1 MTLKP
6 DFIPSPR
13 WMDAIDIGV
22 VAFIVYRMMLLIRG
36 TRAVQMVLGLALLG
50 GAYIASQRLG
60 LFTRQLVAE

>member
-50 GAYIASQRLG
+50 EHILPPKGWDCSPSTG
-60 LFTRQLVAE
+60 C

>member
-50 GAYIASQRLG
+50 EQYRLPKVG
-60 LFTRQLVAE
+60 TVHRQLVAE